1 MHVVVQ
7 VVISLLAK
15 LDFLEVH
22 LDANVADKDIF
33 ERQVL
38 LQTIGALVGDIAEGV
53 EQLFSPVFEQRD
65 LRQESLALLSEELF
79 ERFALLDFKEVLV
92 IFDVGHIVEAKI
104 TWAVLGKQ
112 QLFGSSDLIEEL
124 RQ

>member
-53 EQLFSPVFEQRD
+53 EQLFSPVFEQWD
-65 LRQESLALLSEELF
+65 LRQESLTVTGGDTA
-79 ERFALLDFKEVLV
+79 
-92 IFDVGHIVEAKI
+92 
-104 TWAVLGKQ
+104 
-112 QLFGSSDLIEEL
+112 GSSPGYSEDHDLQL
-124 RQ
+124 LL

>member
-33 ERQVL
+33 ERQAL

-53 EQLFSPVFEQRD
+53 EQLFSPVFEQWD

-112 QLFGSSDLIEEL
+112 QLFGRSDLIEEL